1 MSTFSLS
8 FANSFEVSFIR
19 GFTAYACLPHKWIF
33 SRDLFFQRIFAG
45 TDSCSFVKCRY
56 KKSIL

>member
-45 TDSCSFVKCRY
+45 TDSCS
-56 KKSIL
+56 L